1 MLPAMPSGH
10 DFAVARPLSR
20 RNVVFAP
27 VASGLGLMA
36 SGLVMT
42 ELLSGC
48 TDQPQAPPVDT
59 DRVALMQAREREQLL
74 LDQVR
79 SWTPSRREPHSTV
92 ERVVEG
98 HIVALDDVLDEVLG
112 ASPTGAGSDVAK
124 LTTLTLAHAADR
136 AADQHTRAL
145 RSAGAEPARLLA
157 SIAASD
163 AAVAAHLRGLL

>member
-20 RNVVFAP
+20 RSLVFAP
-27 VASGLGLMA
+27 VTSGLGLMA

-42 ELLSGC
+42 GLISGC
-48 TDQPQAPPVDT
+48 TEQPQAAPVDA
-59 DRVALMQAREREQLL
+59 DRVALTQAREREQLL

-98 HIVALDDVLDEVLG
+98 HIVALDDVLG
-112 ASPTGAGSDVAK
+112 ASPTQAAADVEN
-124 LTTLTLAHAADR
+124 LTTLALAHAADR

-145 RSAGAEPARLLA
+145 RSTGAEPARLVA